1 LLIFL
6 FQRCYNESRRKI
18 MKEVIKVSN
27 ITCANCAQTIT
38 QYFNDLDSIQADVHV
53 TSKRVTFTYN
63 EANYQTAD
71 LVHHLSIIGYHA
83 VMTSEDAKRQRRKD
97 RLDLI
102 LGTILT
108 LPLLYTM
115 VHHLGIPLG
124 VPEWLMNGY
133 VQWAISTP
141 ILFFIGRRFFYQ
153 AYHQIKSK
161 NLGMDTL
168 VVIGTT
174 SAYVL
179 SIIETLTA
187 HHMMMAN
194 LYFETTAVIIWM
206 VLIGHTFE
214 NRVKEKTS
222 DELFT
227 LMSLGSKEARVK
239 TKDGLVMIPMN
250 QVKLHDIVVV
260 LANEKIPVDG
270 KIISGQTYIDEQMLT
285 GESMP
290 VVKTIGQDVFGA
302 TLNMMETIE
311 VEVLKEGHETM
322 LQSIIN
328 TVMETALIKPKI
340 QRVADQIARYFVP
353 VVVIIALLT
362 MMSWTLIDPNNFN
375 NGIKATIAVLVIS
388 CPCALGLATPT
399 SISVASGIAFK
410 RGILYKGGAFFEQA
424 QQLNA
429 IAFDKTGTLTK
440 GEPQVVHV
448 EGDVL
453 AIAASLEYHANH
465 PLAKAVIDAYKE
477 DILEAKNMEI
487 IIGKG
492 LIGTIENKVYRIGSR
507 SFISSYDIEINY
519 ENDHFH
525 NEGKTVVYIS
535 DENKCLGYLVIEDT
549 IKVDAKKIIDELH
562 KRNITPIMITG
573 DHHKTAQSIAN
584 QLGIETFYAEVL
596 PQDKAVIIKKLQDD
610 GYHVAFVGDG
620 MNDAPA
626 LMMAHVGFAVH
637 SGHDVALDASDVTL
651 MTAELKLVVDAL
663 DLSKS
668 TLKNIKLNFLWAFSY
683 NIVLIPVAA
692 FGFLDPTLAGLGMA
706 FSSIM
711 VVLNALSLKR
721 FKFIKL

>member
-1 LLIFL
+1 
-6 FQRCYNESRRKI
+6 
-18 MKEVIKVSN
+18 MKTSIKVSN
-27 ITCANCAQTIT
+27 ITCANCAQAIT
-38 QYFNDLDSIQADVHV
+38 QYFKKIDHIQADVHV
-53 TSKRVTFTYN
+53 TSKRVTF
-63 EANYQTAD
+63 NYDETLYQPED
-71 LVHHLSIIGYHA
+71 LIHHLSIIGYHA
-83 VMTSEDAKRQRRKD
+83 VMTSEDAKKQRKKD
-97 RLDLI
+97 RIDLI
-102 LGTILT
+102 LGTVLT

-115 VHHLGIPLG
+115 VHHLGLPLG
-124 VPEWLMNGY
+124 VPNWLMNGY
-133 VQWAISTP
+133 IQWLISTP
-141 ILFFIGRRFFYQ
+141 ILFFVGRRFFFQ
-153 AYHQIKSK
+153 TYHQIKSN

-174 SAYVL
+174 AAYVL
-179 SIIETLTA
+179 SIVETLTNSN
-187 HHMMMAN
+187 MMMAN

-227 LMSLGSKEARVK
+227 LMSLGAKEARVK
-239 TKDGLVMIPMN
+239 TKDGFNMIPIN

-270 KIISGQTYIDEQMLT
+270 KIILGQTFVDEQMLT

-290 VVKTIGQDVFGA
+290 VVKTVGQDVYGA

-340 QRVADQIARYFVP
+340 QRIADQIAKVFVP
-353 VVVIIALLT
+353 IVVLIALLT
-362 MMSWTLIDPNNFN
+362 MMIWTLLDINQFN
-375 NGIKATIAVLVIS
+375 DGIKAMIAVLVIS

-410 RGILYKGGAFFEQA
+410 RGILYKSGVFFEQA

-453 AIAASLEYHANH
+453 RIAASLEYHANH
-465 PLAKAVIDAYKE
+465 PLAKAVIQAYQRDIDDAYNI
-477 DILEAKNMEI
+477 DI

-492 LIGTIENKVYRIGSR
+492 ITGTISNSDYKIGSK
-507 SFISSYDIEINY
+507 SFIESLGLKINY
-519 ENDHFH
+519 NTNRFH
-525 NEGKTVVYIS
+525 YEGKTVIYVS
-535 DENKCLGYLVIEDT
+535 NDTHVLGYLVIEDT
-549 IKVDAKKIIDELH
+549 IKPDAKSLIQELI
-562 KRNITPIMITG
+562 KRHIKPIMITG
-573 DHHKTAQSIAN
+573 DHKKTAETIAN

-596 PQDKAVIIKKLQDD
+596 PHEKANIIQKLQED
-610 GYHVAFVGDG
+610 GYRVAFVGDG

-626 LMMAHVGFAVH
+626 LTMAHVGFAVH

-651 MTAELKLVVDAL
+651 MSSELKLVVDAL
-663 DLSKS
+663 DLSKA
-668 TLKNIKLNFLWAFSY
+668 TLNNIKLNFIWAFSY
-683 NIVLIPVAA
+683 NIILIPVAA
-692 FGFLDPTLAGLGMA
+692 FGLLDPTLAGIGMA

-711 VVLNALSLKR
+711 VVFNALRLKR
-721 FKFIKL
+721 FTFITL

>member
-1 LLIFL
+1 
-6 FQRCYNESRRKI
+6 
-18 MKEVIKVSN
+18 MKEAIKVSN

-38 QYFNDLDSIQADVHV
+38 QYFDDLDDIKADVHV
-53 TSKRVTFTYN
+53 TSKRVTFTFDDQK
-63 EANYQTAD
+63 YQLED

-83 VMTSEDAKRQRRKD
+83 IMTSDDAKKQRKKD
-97 RLDLI
+97 AFDLI

-115 VHHLGIPLG
+115 VHHLGLPLG
-124 VPEWLMNGY
+124 VPDFLMNGY
-133 VQWAISTP
+133 VQWAIATP
-141 ILFFIGRRFFYQ
+141 ILFYVGRRFFYQ
-153 AYHQIKSK
+153 TYHQIKSK
-161 NLGMDTL
+161 NLGMDAL

-174 SAYVL
+174 SAYIL
-179 SIIETLTA
+179 SIIETLSNPN
-187 HHMMMAN
+187 MMMAN

-227 LMSLGSKEARVK
+227 LMSLGAKEARVK
-239 TKDGLVMIPMN
+239 TKDGLVMIPIS

-290 VVKTIGQDVFGA
+290 VVKTIGQDVYGA

-340 QRVADQIARYFVP
+340 QRIADQIAKLFVP
-353 VVVIIALLT
+353 IVVMIALMT
-362 MMSWTLIDPNNFN
+362 MIVWTLIDPNNFN
-375 NGIKATIAVLVIS
+375 EGIKATIAVLVIS

-440 GEPQVVHV
+440 GEPQVVHI

-453 AIAASLEYHANH
+453 SIAASLEYHANH
-465 PLAKAVIDAYKE
+465 PLAKAVMSAYNDTIKE
-477 DILEAKNMEI
+477 ATELDIV
-487 IIGKG
+487 IGKG
-492 LIGTIENKVYRIGSR
+492 LTGNIDDKTYVIGSK
-507 SFISSYDIEINY
+507 SFLQSKNIDIQFDTETY
-519 ENDHFH
+519 HD
-525 NEGKTVVYIS
+525 EGKTVIYVA
-535 DENKCLGYLVIEDT
+535 NANACLGYLVIEDT
-549 IKVDAKKIIDELH
+549 LKDDAIKLIEELK

-573 DHHKTAQSIAN
+573 DHQKTAASIAAR
-584 QLGIETFYAEVL
+584 LGIDTFYSEVL
-596 PQDKAVIIKKLQDD
+596 PQDKANIIQKLQEE

-626 LMMAHVGFAVH
+626 LTMAHVGFAVH

-651 MTAELKLVVDAL
+651 MSAELKLVLDAL
-663 DLSKS
+663 DLSKA
-668 TLKNIKLNFLWAFSY
+668 TLNNIKLNFLWAFSY
-683 NIVLIPVAA
+683 NMILIPVAA
-692 FGFLDPTLAGLGMA
+692 LGLLDPTLAGIGMA
-706 FSSIM
+706 FSSLM

>member
-1 LLIFL
+1 
-6 FQRCYNESRRKI
+6 
-18 MKEVIKVSN
+18 MKEAIKVSN

-38 QYFNDLDSIQADVHV
+38 HYFKDLDDIQADVHV

-63 EANYQTAD
+63 DAKYQTED

-83 VMTSEDAKRQRRKD
+83 VMTSEDAKKQRRKD
-97 RLDLI
+97 RIDLM

-124 VPEWLMNGY
+124 VPSWLMNGY
-133 VQWAISTP
+133 VQWALSTP
-141 ILFFIGRRFFYQ
+141 ILFYVGRRFFFQ
-153 AYHQIKSK
+153 TYHQIKSK

-174 SAYVL
+174 AAYFL
-179 SIIETLTA
+179 SIYETITISN
-187 HHMMMAN
+187 MMMAN

-227 LMSLGSKEARVK
+227 LMSMGAKEARIK
-239 TKDGLVMIPMN
+239 TKDGLVMMPMS

-270 KIISGQTYIDEQMLT
+270 KIVSGQTYIDEQMLT

-290 VVKTIGQDVFGA
+290 VVKTIGQDVYGA

-340 QRVADQIARYFVP
+340 QRVADQIARLFVP
-353 VVVIIALLT
+353 IVVVIALIT
-362 MMSWTLIDPNNFN
+362 MMAWTLISPNHFN
-375 NGIKATIAVLVIS
+375 DGIKATIAVLVIS

-448 EGDVL
+448 KGDVL
-453 AIAASLEYHANH
+453 GIAASLEYHANH
-465 PLAKAVIDAYKE
+465 PLAKAVIKAHQGE
-477 DILEAKNMEI
+477 ILEAKDMEI

-492 LIGTIENKVYRIGSR
+492 LVGTINHTTYKIGSK
-507 SFISSYDIEINY
+507 SFIASFNIEL
-519 ENDHFH
+519 NDDTEHFH
-525 NEGKTVVYIS
+525 SEGKTVIYVS
-535 DENKCLGYLVIEDT
+535 NETTCLGYLVIEDT
-549 IKVDAKKIIDELH
+549 IKEDAKKLIDELLR
-562 KRNITPIMITG
+562 RNITPIMITG
-573 DHHKTAQSIAN
+573 DHQKTAQTIAK

-596 PQDKAVIIKKLQDD
+596 PQDKANIIQNLQNE

-626 LMMAHVGFAVH
+626 LTMAHVGFAVH

-651 MTAELKLVVDAL
+651 MSAELKLVVDAL

-668 TLKNIKLNFLWAFSY
+668 TLNNIKLNFLWAFSY
-683 NIVLIPVAA
+683 NIILIPVAA
-692 FGFLDPTLAGLGMA
+692 FGFLDPTLAGIGMA

-721 FKFIKL
+721 FKFIKLS

>member
-1 LLIFL
+1 
-6 FQRCYNESRRKI
+6 
-18 MKEVIKVSN
+18 MKEAIKVSN

-38 QYFNDLDSIQADVHV
+38 QYFKDLDEIQADVHV

-63 EANYQTAD
+63 EDKYQTED

-97 RLDLI
+97 RIDLI

-124 VPEWLMNGY
+124 VPSWLMNGY

-141 ILFFIGRRFFYQ
+141 ILFFVGRRFFFQ
-153 AYHQIKSK
+153 TYHQIKSK

-174 SAYVL
+174 AAYFL
-179 SIIETLTA
+179 SIYETITVSN
-187 HHMMMAN
+187 MMMAN

-227 LMSLGSKEARVK
+227 LMSMGAKEARIK
-239 TKDGLVMIPMN
+239 TKDGLVMIPMS
-250 QVKLHDIVVV
+250 QVKLHDVVVV

-290 VVKTIGQDVFGA
+290 VVKTIGQDVYGA

-353 VVVIIALLT
+353 IVVIIALFT
-362 MMSWTLIDPNNFN
+362 MMTWTLLSPNNFN
-375 NGIKATIAVLVIS
+375 DGIKATIAVLVIS

-453 AIAASLEYHANH
+453 SIAASLEYHANH
-465 PLAKAVIDAYKE
+465 PLAKAVIKAYQG
-477 DILEAKNMEI
+477 DILEAKDMDI
-487 IIGKG
+487 VIGKG
-492 LIGTIENKVYRIGSR
+492 LIGTIENNVYRIGSK
-507 SFISSYDIEINY
+507 SFVSSFGIDISYDTER
-519 ENDHFH
+519 FH
-525 NEGKTVVYIS
+525 NEGKTVIYVS
-535 DENKCLGYLVIEDT
+535 NETSSLGFLVIEDT
-549 IKVDAKKIIDELH
+549 IKEDAKKLIDELV

-573 DHHKTAQSIAN
+573 DHQKTAQTIAN
-584 QLGIETFYAEVL
+584 QLGIKTFYAEVL
-596 PQDKAVIIKKLQDD
+596 PQDKANIIKKLQDE

-626 LMMAHVGFAVH
+626 LTMAYVGFAVN

-651 MTAELKLVVDAL
+651 MSAELKLVVDAL
-663 DLSKS
+663 DLSKA
-668 TLKNIKLNFLWAFSY
+668 TLTNIKLNFLWAFSY
-683 NIVLIPVAA
+683 NIILIPVAS
-692 FGFLDPTLAGLGMA
+692 FGFLDPTLAGIGMA

>member
-1 LLIFL
+1 MGVIMNLWRH
-6 FQRCYNESRRKI
+6 Q

-38 QYFNDLDSIQADVHV
+38 QYFKDLDEIQADVHV
-53 TSKRVTFTYN
+53 TSKRVTFTYK
-63 EANYQTAD
+63 EDKYQTED

-83 VMTSEDAKRQRRKD
+83 VMTSEDAKKQRRKD
-97 RLDLI
+97 RIDLI

-124 VPEWLMNGY
+124 VPHWLMNGY

-141 ILFFIGRRFFYQ
+141 ILFFVGRRFFFQ
-153 AYHQIKSK
+153 TYHQIKSK

-174 SAYVL
+174 AAYFL
-179 SIIETLTA
+179 SIYETITTSN
-187 HHMMMAN
+187 MMMAN

-227 LMSLGSKEARVK
+227 LMSMGAKEARIK
-239 TKDGLVMIPMN
+239 TKDGLVMMPMS

-260 LANEKIPVDG
+260 LSNEKIPVDG

-290 VVKTIGQDVFGA
+290 VVKTIGQDVYGA

-340 QRVADQIARYFVP
+340 QRVADQIARLFVP
-353 VVVIIALLT
+353 IVVVIALIT
-362 MMSWTLIDPNNFN
+362 MMTWTLLSPNNFN
-375 NGIKATIAVLVIS
+375 EGIKATIAVLVIS

-453 AIAASLEYHANH
+453 SIAASLEYHANH
-465 PLAKAVIDAYKE
+465 PLAKAVIKAYQG
-477 DILEAKNMEI
+477 DILEAKNMDI
-487 IIGKG
+487 VIGKG
-492 LIGTIENKVYRIGSR
+492 LIGTIENNIYRIGSK
-507 SFISSYDIEINY
+507 SFISSFGIDIKYNTEQ
-519 ENDHFH
+519 FH
-525 NEGKTVVYIS
+525 NEGKTVIYVSNETIS
-535 DENKCLGYLVIEDT
+535 LGFLVIEDT
-549 IKVDAKKIIDELH
+549 IKEDAKKLIDELI
-562 KRNITPIMITG
+562 RRDITPIMITG
-573 DHHKTAQSIAN
+573 DHQKTAQTIAQ
-584 QLGIETFYAEVL
+584 QLGIKTFYAEVL
-596 PQDKAVIIKKLQDD
+596 PQDKANIIKNLQDE
-610 GYHVAFVGDG
+610 GYRVAFVGDG

-626 LMMAHVGFAVH
+626 LTMAHVGFAVH

-651 MTAELKLVVDAL
+651 MSAELKLVVDAL
-663 DLSKS
+663 DLSKA

-683 NIVLIPVAA
+683 NIILIPVAA
-692 FGFLDPTLAGLGMA
+692 FGFLDPTLAGIGMA

>member
-1 LLIFL
+1 MTLKGI
-6 FQRCYNESRRKI
+6 I
-18 MKEVIKVSN
+18 AMKEAIKVSN

-38 QYFNDLDSIQADVHV
+38 QYFDDLDDIQANVHV
-53 TSKRVTFTYN
+53 TSKRVTFTYD
-63 EANYQTAD
+63 EQKYQTDD
-71 LVHHLSIIGYHA
+71 LIHHLSIIGYHA
-83 VMTSEDAKRQRRKD
+83 IMTSDDAKKQRKKD
-97 RLDLI
+97 AFDLI

-115 VHHLGIPLG
+115 VHHLGLPLG
-124 VPEWLMNGY
+124 VPNFLMNGY
-133 VQWAISTP
+133 IQWAISTP
-141 ILFFIGRRFFYQ
+141 ILFYVGRRFFYQ
-153 AYHQIKSK
+153 TYHQIKSK

-174 SAYVL
+174 SAYIL
-179 SIIETLTA
+179 SIIETISNPN
-187 HHMMMAN
+187 MMMAN

-227 LMSLGSKEARVK
+227 LMSLGAKEARVK
-239 TKDGLVMIPMN
+239 TKDGLVMIPIS

-270 KIISGQTYIDEQMLT
+270 KIVSGQTYIDEQMLT

-290 VVKTIGQDVFGA
+290 VVKSIGQDVYGA

-340 QRVADQIARYFVP
+340 QRVADQIAKLFVP
-353 VVVIIALLT
+353 VVVMIALMT
-362 MMSWTLIDPNNFN
+362 MIVWTIIDPNNFN
-375 NGIKATIAVLVIS
+375 EGIKATIAVLVIS

-440 GEPQVVHV
+440 GEPQVVHI

-453 AIAASLEYHANH
+453 SIAASLEYHANH
-465 PLAKAVIDAYKE
+465 PLAKAVMEAYNDTIIDAKE
-477 DILEAKNMEI
+477 LDIV
-487 IIGKG
+487 IGKG
-492 LIGTIENKVYRIGSR
+492 LTGKIHDETYIIGSK
-507 SFISSYDIEINY
+507 SFLQSKNIDIQFDTDAY
-519 ENDHFH
+519 HH
-525 NEGKTVVYIS
+525 EGKTVIYVANVS
-535 DENKCLGYLVIEDT
+535 ACLGYLVIEDT
-549 IKVDAKKIIDELH
+549 LKDDAIKLIEELK

-573 DHHKTAQSIAN
+573 DHQKTAASIAKR
-584 QLGIETFYAEVL
+584 LGIDTFYSEVL
-596 PQDKAVIIKKLQDD
+596 PQDKANIIKNLQEK
-610 GYHVAFVGDG
+610 GYRVAFVGDG

-626 LMMAHVGFAVH
+626 LTMAHVGFAVH

-651 MTAELKLVVDAL
+651 MSAELKLVVDAL
-663 DLSKS
+663 DLSKA

-683 NIVLIPVAA
+683 NMILIPVAA
-692 FGFLDPTLAGLGMA
+692 LGLLDPTLAGIGMA
-706 FSSIM
+706 FSSLM

>member
-1 LLIFL
+1 
-6 FQRCYNESRRKI
+6 
-18 MKEVIKVSN
+18 MKEAIKVSN

-38 QYFNDLDSIQADVHV
+38 HYFKDLDDIQADVHV

-63 EANYQTAD
+63 DAKYQTED

-83 VMTSEDAKRQRRKD
+83 VMTSEDAKKQRRKD
-97 RLDLI
+97 RIDLM

-124 VPEWLMNGY
+124 VPSWLMNGY
-133 VQWAISTP
+133 VQWALSTP
-141 ILFFIGRRFFYQ
+141 ILFYVGRRFFFQ
-153 AYHQIKSK
+153 TYHQIKSK

-174 SAYVL
+174 AAYFL
-179 SIIETLTA
+179 SIYETITISN
-187 HHMMMAN
+187 MMMAN

-227 LMSLGSKEARVK
+227 LMSMGAKEARIK
-239 TKDGLVMIPMN
+239 TKDGLVMMPMS

-270 KIISGQTYIDEQMLT
+270 KIVSGQTYIDEQMLT

-290 VVKTIGQDVFGA
+290 VVKTIGQDVYGA

-340 QRVADQIARYFVP
+340 QRVADQIARLFVP
-353 VVVIIALLT
+353 IVVVIALIT
-362 MMSWTLIDPNNFN
+362 MMAWTLISPNHFN
-375 NGIKATIAVLVIS
+375 DGIKATIAVLVIS

-448 EGDVL
+448 KGDVL
-453 AIAASLEYHANH
+453 GIAASLEYHANH
-465 PLAKAVIDAYKE
+465 PLAKAVIKAHQGE
-477 DILEAKNMEI
+477 ILEAKDMEI

-492 LIGTIENKVYRIGSR
+492 LVGTINHTTYKIGSK
-507 SFISSYDIEINY
+507 SFIASFNIEL
-519 ENDHFH
+519 NDDTEHFH
-525 NEGKTVVYIS
+525 NEGKTVIYVS
-535 DENKCLGYLVIEDT
+535 NETTCLGYLVIEDT
-549 IKVDAKKIIDELH
+549 IKEDAKKLIDELLR
-562 KRNITPIMITG
+562 RNITPIMITG
-573 DHHKTAQSIAN
+573 DHQKTAQTIAK

-596 PQDKAVIIKKLQDD
+596 PQDKANIIQNLQNE

-626 LMMAHVGFAVH
+626 LTMAHVGFAVH

-651 MTAELKLVVDAL
+651 MSAELKLVVDAL

-668 TLKNIKLNFLWAFSY
+668 TLNNIKLNFLWAFSY
-683 NIVLIPVAA
+683 NIILIPVAA
-692 FGFLDPTLAGLGMA
+692 FGFLDPTLAGIGMA

-721 FKFIKL
+721 FKFIKLS

>member
-1 LLIFL
+1 
-6 FQRCYNESRRKI
+6 
-18 MKEVIKVSN
+18 MKEAIKVSN

-38 QYFNDLDSIQADVHV
+38 QYFDDLDDIQANVHV
-53 TSKRVTFTYN
+53 TSKRVTFTYD
-63 EANYQTAD
+63 EQKYQTDD
-71 LVHHLSIIGYHA
+71 LIHHLSIIGYHA
-83 VMTSEDAKRQRRKD
+83 IMTSDDAKKQRKKD
-97 RLDLI
+97 AFDLI

-115 VHHLGIPLG
+115 VHHLGLPLG
-124 VPEWLMNGY
+124 VPNFLMNGY
-133 VQWAISTP
+133 IQWAISTP
-141 ILFFIGRRFFYQ
+141 ILFYVGRRFFYQ
-153 AYHQIKSK
+153 TYHQIKSK

-174 SAYVL
+174 SAYIL
-179 SIIETLTA
+179 SIIETISNPN
-187 HHMMMAN
+187 MMMAN

-227 LMSLGSKEARVK
+227 LMSLGAKEARVK
-239 TKDGLVMIPMN
+239 TKDGLVMIPIS
-250 QVKLHDIVVV
+250 QVKLHDIVVI

-270 KIISGQTYIDEQMLT
+270 KIVSGQTYIDEQMLT

-290 VVKTIGQDVFGA
+290 VVKSIGQDVYGA

-340 QRVADQIARYFVP
+340 QRVADQIAKLFVP
-353 VVVIIALLT
+353 VVVMIALMT
-362 MMSWTLIDPNNFN
+362 MIVWTIIDPNNFN
-375 NGIKATIAVLVIS
+375 EGIKATIAVLVIS

-440 GEPQVVHV
+440 GEPQVVHI

-453 AIAASLEYHANH
+453 SIAASLEYHANH
-465 PLAKAVIDAYKE
+465 PLAKAVMEAYNDTIIDAE
-477 DILEAKNMEI
+477 ELDIV
-487 IIGKG
+487 IGKG
-492 LIGTIENKVYRIGSR
+492 LTGKIHDDTYIIGSK
-507 SFISSYDIEINY
+507 SFLQSKNIDIQFDTDAY
-519 ENDHFH
+519 HH
-525 NEGKTVVYIS
+525 EGKTVIYVANVS
-535 DENKCLGYLVIEDT
+535 ACLGYLVIEDT
-549 IKVDAKKIIDELH
+549 LKDDAIKLIEELK

-573 DHHKTAQSIAN
+573 DHQKTAASIALR
-584 QLGIETFYAEVL
+584 LGIDTFYSEVL
-596 PQDKAVIIKKLQDD
+596 PQDKANIIKNLQEK
-610 GYHVAFVGDG
+610 GYRVAFVGDG

-626 LMMAHVGFAVH
+626 LTMAHVGFAVH

-651 MTAELKLVVDAL
+651 MSAELKLVVDAL
-663 DLSKS
+663 DLSKA

-683 NIVLIPVAA
+683 NMILIPVAA
-692 FGFLDPTLAGLGMA
+692 LGLLDPTLAGIGMA
-706 FSSIM
+706 FSSLM
-711 VVLNALSLKR
+711 VVLNALRLKR

>member
-1 LLIFL
+1 
-6 FQRCYNESRRKI
+6 
-18 MKEVIKVSN
+18 MKESIKVSN
-27 ITCANCAQTIT
+27 ITCVNCAQTIT
-38 QYFNDLDSIQADVHV
+38 QYFDDLDDIKADVHV
-53 TSKRVTFTYN
+53 TSKRVTFTYD
-63 EANYQTAD
+63 EEKYQTD
-71 LVHHLSIIGYHA
+71 DIIHHLSIIGYHA
-83 VMTSEDAKRQRRKD
+83 IMTSDDAKKQRKKD
-97 RLDLI
+97 TFDLI

-115 VHHLGIPLG
+115 VHHLGLPLD
-124 VPEWLMNGY
+124 VPDFLMNGY

-141 ILFFIGRRFFYQ
+141 ILFYVGRRFFYQ
-153 AYHQIKSK
+153 TYHQIKSK

-174 SAYVL
+174 SAYIL
-179 SIIETLTA
+179 SIIETISNSN
-187 HHMMMAN
+187 MMMAN

-227 LMSLGSKEARVK
+227 LMSLGAKEARVK
-239 TKDGLVMIPMN
+239 TKDGLVMMPIS
-250 QVKLHDIVVV
+250 QIKLHDIVVV

-270 KIISGQTYIDEQMLT
+270 KIILGQTYIDEQMLT

-290 VVKTIGQDVFGA
+290 VVKSIGQDVYGA

-340 QRVADQIARYFVP
+340 QRIADQIAKLFVP
-353 VVVIIALLT
+353 IVVLIALMT
-362 MMSWTLIDPNNFN
+362 MMVWTIIDPNNVN
-375 NGIKATIAVLVIS
+375 EGIKATIAVLVIS

-429 IAFDKTGTLTK
+429 IAFDKTGTLTQGK
-440 GEPQVVHV
+440 PQVVHI

-453 AIAASLEYHANH
+453 SIAASLEYHANH
-465 PLAKAVIDAYKE
+465 PLAKAVMEAYNDTIIDATE
-477 DILEAKNMEI
+477 LDIV
-487 IIGKG
+487 IGKG
-492 LIGTIENKVYRIGSR
+492 LTGKIDDKTYIIGSK
-507 SFISSYDIEINY
+507 SFLQSKNIDIQFDTEVY
-519 ENDHFH
+519 HE
-525 NEGKTVVYIS
+525 EGKTVIYVANIAT
-535 DENKCLGYLVIEDT
+535 CLGYLVIEDT
-549 IKVDAKKIIDELH
+549 LKDDAIKLIEELK
-562 KRNITPIMITG
+562 KRNITPVMITG
-573 DHHKTAQSIAN
+573 DHQKTAASIAAR
-584 QLGIETFYAEVL
+584 LGIDTFYSEVL
-596 PQDKAVIIKKLQDD
+596 PQDKANIIQKLQEE
-610 GYHVAFVGDG
+610 GYRVAFVGDG

-626 LMMAHVGFAVH
+626 LTMAHVGFAVH

-651 MTAELKLVVDAL
+651 MSAELKLVVDAL
-663 DLSKS
+663 DLSKA
-668 TLKNIKLNFLWAFSY
+668 TLNNIKLNFLWAFSY
-683 NIVLIPVAA
+683 NMILIPVAA
-692 FGFLDPTLAGLGMA
+692 LGLLDPTLAGIGMA
-706 FSSIM
+706 FSSLM
-711 VVLNALSLKR
+711 VVLNALGLKR

>member
-1 LLIFL
+1 
-6 FQRCYNESRRKI
+6 
-18 MKEVIKVSN
+18 MKEAIKVSN

-38 QYFNDLDSIQADVHV
+38 QYFNDLDEIQADVHV

-63 EANYQTAD
+63 EDTYQTED
-71 LVHHLSIIGYHA
+71 LVHHLNIIGYHA

-97 RLDLI
+97 RIDLI

-124 VPEWLMNGY
+124 VPSWLMNGY

-141 ILFFIGRRFFYQ
+141 ILFFIGRRFFFQ
-153 AYHQIKSK
+153 TYHQIKSK

-174 SAYVL
+174 AAYFL
-179 SIIETLTA
+179 SIYETITVSN
-187 HHMMMAN
+187 MMMAN

-227 LMSLGSKEARVK
+227 LMSMGAKEARIK
-239 TKDGLVMIPMN
+239 TKDGLVMIPMS
-250 QVKLHDIVVV
+250 QVKLHDVVVV

-290 VVKTIGQDVFGA
+290 VVKTIGQDVYGA

-353 VVVIIALLT
+353 IVVIIALLT
-362 MMSWTLIDPNNFN
+362 MIIWTLLSPNNFN
-375 NGIKATIAVLVIS
+375 DGIKATIAVLVIS

-453 AIAASLEYHANH
+453 SIAASLEYHANH
-465 PLAKAVIDAYKE
+465 PLAKAVIKAYQG
-477 DILEAKNMEI
+477 DILEAKDMDI
-487 IIGKG
+487 VIGKG
-492 LIGTIENKVYRIGSR
+492 LIGTIENNIYRIGSK
-507 SFISSYDIEINY
+507 SFVSSFGIDISYDTER
-519 ENDHFH
+519 FH
-525 NEGKTVVYIS
+525 NEGKTVIYVS
-535 DENKCLGYLVIEDT
+535 DETASLGFLVIEDT
-549 IKVDAKKIIDELH
+549 IKEDAKKLIDELV

-573 DHHKTAQSIAN
+573 DHQKTAQTIAN
-584 QLGIETFYAEVL
+584 QLGIKTFYAEVL
-596 PQDKAVIIKKLQDD
+596 PQDKANIIKKLQDE

-626 LMMAHVGFAVH
+626 LTMAHVGFAVH

-651 MTAELKLVVDAL
+651 MSAELKLVVDAL
-663 DLSKS
+663 DLSKA

-683 NIVLIPVAA
+683 NIILIPVAA
-692 FGFLDPTLAGLGMA
+692 FGFLDPTLAGIGMA

>member
-1 LLIFL
+1 
-6 FQRCYNESRRKI
+6 
-18 MKEVIKVSN
+18 MKEAIKVSN

-38 QYFNDLDSIQADVHV
+38 QYFKDLDEIQADVHV

-63 EANYQTAD
+63 EDKYQTED

-97 RLDLI
+97 RIDLI

-124 VPEWLMNGY
+124 VPSWLMNGY

-141 ILFFIGRRFFYQ
+141 ILFFVGRRFFFQ
-153 AYHQIKSK
+153 TYHQIKSK

-174 SAYVL
+174 AAYFL
-179 SIIETLTA
+179 SIYETITVSN
-187 HHMMMAN
+187 MMMAN

-227 LMSLGSKEARVK
+227 LMSMGAKEARIK
-239 TKDGLVMIPMN
+239 TKDGLIMIPMS
-250 QVKLHDIVVV
+250 QVILHDVVVV

-290 VVKTIGQDVFGA
+290 VVKTIGQDVYGA

-353 VVVIIALLT
+353 IVVIIALFT
-362 MMSWTLIDPNNFN
+362 MMTWTLLSPNNFN
-375 NGIKATIAVLVIS
+375 DGIKATIAVLVIS

-453 AIAASLEYHANH
+453 SIAASLEYHANH
-465 PLAKAVIDAYKE
+465 PLAKAVIKAYQG
-477 DILEAKNMEI
+477 DILEAKDMDI
-487 IIGKG
+487 VIGKG
-492 LIGTIENKVYRIGSR
+492 LIGTIENNVYRIGSK
-507 SFISSYDIEINY
+507 SFVSSFGIDISYDTER
-519 ENDHFH
+519 FH
-525 NEGKTVVYIS
+525 NEGKTVIYVS
-535 DENKCLGYLVIEDT
+535 NETASLGFLVIEDT
-549 IKVDAKKIIDELH
+549 IKEDAKKLIDELV

-573 DHHKTAQSIAN
+573 DHQKTAQTIAN
-584 QLGIETFYAEVL
+584 QLGIKTFYAEVL
-596 PQDKAVIIKKLQDD
+596 PQDKANIIKKLQDE

-626 LMMAHVGFAVH
+626 LTMAHVGFAVH

-651 MTAELKLVVDAL
+651 MSAELKLVVDAL
-663 DLSKS
+663 DLSKA
-668 TLKNIKLNFLWAFSY
+668 TLTNIKLNFLWAFSY
-683 NIVLIPVAA
+683 NIILIPVAA
-692 FGFLDPTLAGLGMA
+692 FGFLDPTLAGIGMA

>member
-1 LLIFL
+1 MGVIMNLWRH
-6 FQRCYNESRRKI
+6 Q

-38 QYFNDLDSIQADVHV
+38 QYFKDLDEIQADVHV
-53 TSKRVTFTYN
+53 TSKRVTFTYK
-63 EANYQTAD
+63 EDKYQTED

-83 VMTSEDAKRQRRKD
+83 VMTSEDAKKQRRKD
-97 RLDLI
+97 RIDLI

-124 VPEWLMNGY
+124 VPHWLMNGY

-141 ILFFIGRRFFYQ
+141 ILFFVGRRFFFQ
-153 AYHQIKSK
+153 TYHQIKSK

-174 SAYVL
+174 AAYFL
-179 SIIETLTA
+179 SIYETITTSN
-187 HHMMMAN
+187 MMMAN

-227 LMSLGSKEARVK
+227 LMSMGAKEARIK
-239 TKDGLVMIPMN
+239 TKDGLVMMPMS

-290 VVKTIGQDVFGA
+290 VVKTIGQDVYGA

-340 QRVADQIARYFVP
+340 QRVADQIARLFVP
-353 VVVIIALLT
+353 IVVVIALIT
-362 MMSWTLIDPNNFN
+362 MMTWTLLSPNNFN
-375 NGIKATIAVLVIS
+375 EGIKATIAVLVIS

-453 AIAASLEYHANH
+453 SIAASLEYHANH
-465 PLAKAVIDAYKE
+465 PLAKAVIKAYQG
-477 DILEAKNMEI
+477 DILEAKNMDI
-487 IIGKG
+487 VIGKG
-492 LIGTIENKVYRIGSR
+492 LIGTIENNIYRIGSK
-507 SFISSYDIEINY
+507 SFISSFGIDIKYNTEQ
-519 ENDHFH
+519 FH
-525 NEGKTVVYIS
+525 NEGKTVIYVSNETIS
-535 DENKCLGYLVIEDT
+535 LGFLVIEDT
-549 IKVDAKKIIDELH
+549 IKEDAKKLIDELI
-562 KRNITPIMITG
+562 RRDITPIMITG
-573 DHHKTAQSIAN
+573 DHQKTAQTIAQ
-584 QLGIETFYAEVL
+584 QLGIKTFYAEVL
-596 PQDKAVIIKKLQDD
+596 PQDKANIIKNLQDE
-610 GYHVAFVGDG
+610 GYRVAFVGDG

-626 LMMAHVGFAVH
+626 LTMAHVGFAVH

-651 MTAELKLVVDAL
+651 MSAELKLVVDAL
-663 DLSKS
+663 DLSKA

-683 NIVLIPVAA
+683 NIILIPVAA
-692 FGFLDPTLAGLGMA
+692 FGFLDPTLAGIGMA

>member
-1 LLIFL
+1 
-6 FQRCYNESRRKI
+6 
-18 MKEVIKVSN
+18 MKEAIKVSN

-38 QYFNDLDSIQADVHV
+38 QYFDDLDDIKADVHV
-53 TSKRVTFTYN
+53 TSKRVTFTFDDQK
-63 EANYQTAD
+63 YQLED

-83 VMTSEDAKRQRRKD
+83 IMTSDDAKKQRKKD
-97 RLDLI
+97 AFDLI

-115 VHHLGIPLG
+115 VHHLGLPLG
-124 VPEWLMNGY
+124 VPDFLMNGY
-133 VQWAISTP
+133 VQWAIATP
-141 ILFFIGRRFFYQ
+141 ILFYVGRRFFYQ
-153 AYHQIKSK
+153 TYHQIKSK
-161 NLGMDTL
+161 NLGMDAL

-174 SAYVL
+174 SAYIL
-179 SIIETLTA
+179 SIIETLSNPN
-187 HHMMMAN
+187 MMMAN

-227 LMSLGSKEARVK
+227 LMSLGAKEARVK
-239 TKDGLVMIPMN
+239 TKDGLVMIPIS

-290 VVKTIGQDVFGA
+290 VVKTIGQDVYGA

-340 QRVADQIARYFVP
+340 QRIADQIAKLFVP
-353 VVVIIALLT
+353 IVVMIALMT
-362 MMSWTLIDPNNFN
+362 MIVWTLIDPNNFN
-375 NGIKATIAVLVIS
+375 EGIKATIAVLVIS

-440 GEPQVVHV
+440 GEPQVVHI

-453 AIAASLEYHANH
+453 SIAASLEYHANH
-465 PLAKAVIDAYKE
+465 PLAKAVMSAYNDTIKE
-477 DILEAKNMEI
+477 ATELDIV
-487 IIGKG
+487 IGKG
-492 LIGTIENKVYRIGSR
+492 LTGNIDDKTYVIGSK
-507 SFISSYDIEINY
+507 SFLQSKNIDIQFDTETY
-519 ENDHFH
+519 HD
-525 NEGKTVVYIS
+525 EGKTVIYVA
-535 DENKCLGYLVIEDT
+535 NVNACLGYLVIEDT
-549 IKVDAKKIIDELH
+549 LKDDAIKLIEELK

-573 DHHKTAQSIAN
+573 DHQKTAASIAAR
-584 QLGIETFYAEVL
+584 LGIDTFYSEVL
-596 PQDKAVIIKKLQDD
+596 PQDKANIIKKLQEE

-626 LMMAHVGFAVH
+626 LTMAHVGFAVH

-651 MTAELKLVVDAL
+651 MSAELKLVLDAL
-663 DLSKS
+663 DLSKA
-668 TLKNIKLNFLWAFSY
+668 TLNNIKLNFLWAFSY
-683 NIVLIPVAA
+683 NMILIPVAA
-692 FGFLDPTLAGLGMA
+692 LGLLDPTLAGIGMA
-706 FSSIM
+706 FSSLM

>member
-1 LLIFL
+1 
-6 FQRCYNESRRKI
+6 
-18 MKEVIKVSN
+18 MKEAIKVSN
-27 ITCANCAQTIT
+27 ITCSNCAQTIT
-38 QYFNDLDSIQADVHV
+38 QYFKELDDIQADVHV
-53 TSKRVTFTYN
+53 TSKRVTFNYN
-63 EANYQTAD
+63 EDKYQTED

-97 RLDLI
+97 RIDLI

-108 LPLLYTM
+108 VPLLYTM

-124 VPEWLMNGY
+124 VPSWLMNGY

-141 ILFFIGRRFFYQ
+141 ILFYVGRRFFFQ
-153 AYHQIKSK
+153 TYHQIKSK

-174 SAYVL
+174 AAYFL
-179 SIIETLTA
+179 SIYETITVSN
-187 HHMMMAN
+187 MMMAN

-227 LMSLGSKEARVK
+227 LMSMGAKEARVK
-239 TKDGLVMIPMN
+239 TKDGLVMMPMS

-290 VVKTIGQDVFGA
+290 VVKTIGQDVYGA

-353 VVVIIALLT
+353 IVVIIALIT
-362 MMSWTLIDPNNFN
+362 MMTWTLLSTNNFN
-375 NGIKATIAVLVIS
+375 EGIKATIAVLVIS

-448 EGDVL
+448 EGDIL
-453 AIAASLEYHANH
+453 SIAASLEYHANH
-465 PLAKAVIDAYKE
+465 PLAKAVIKAYQG
-477 DILEAKNMEI
+477 DILEATDMEI
-487 IIGKG
+487 VIGKG
-492 LIGTIENKVYRIGSR
+492 LVGTIDNDVYRIGSK
-507 SFISSYDIEINY
+507 SFITSFGVDITHDTER
-519 ENDHFH
+519 FH
-525 NEGKTVVYIS
+525 NEGKTVIYVS
-535 DENKCLGYLVIEDT
+535 NQTTSLGFLVIEDT
-549 IKVDAKKIIDELH
+549 IKEDAKKLIDELI

-573 DHHKTAQSIAN
+573 DHQKTAQTIAN
-584 QLGIETFYAEVL
+584 QLGIKTFYAEVL
-596 PQDKAVIIKKLQDD
+596 PHDKANIIKQLQDE

-626 LMMAHVGFAVH
+626 LTMAHVGFAVH

-651 MTAELKLVVDAL
+651 MSAELKLVVDAL

-683 NIVLIPVAA
+683 NIILIPVAA
-692 FGFLDPTLAGLGMA
+692 FGFLDPTLAGIGMA

>member
-1 LLIFL
+1 
-6 FQRCYNESRRKI
+6 

-38 QYFNDLDSIQADVHV
+38 QYFKDLDEIQADVHV
-53 TSKRVTFTYN
+53 TSKRVTFTYK
-63 EANYQTAD
+63 EDKYQTED

-83 VMTSEDAKRQRRKD
+83 VMTSEDAKKQRRKD
-97 RLDLI
+97 RIDLI

-124 VPEWLMNGY
+124 VPHWLMNGY

-141 ILFFIGRRFFYQ
+141 ILFFVGRRFFFQ
-153 AYHQIKSK
+153 TYHQIKSK

-174 SAYVL
+174 AAYFL
-179 SIIETLTA
+179 SIYETITTSN
-187 HHMMMAN
+187 MMMAN

-227 LMSLGSKEARVK
+227 LMSMGAKEARIK
-239 TKDGLVMIPMN
+239 TKDGLVMMPMS

-290 VVKTIGQDVFGA
+290 VVKTIGQDVYGA

-340 QRVADQIARYFVP
+340 QRVADQIARLFVP
-353 VVVIIALLT
+353 IVVVIALIT
-362 MMSWTLIDPNNFN
+362 MMTWTLLSPNNFN
-375 NGIKATIAVLVIS
+375 EGIKATIAVLVIS

-453 AIAASLEYHANH
+453 SIAASLEYHANH
-465 PLAKAVIDAYKE
+465 PLAKAVIKAYQG
-477 DILEAKNMEI
+477 DILEAKNMDI
-487 IIGKG
+487 VIGKG
-492 LIGTIENKVYRIGSR
+492 LIGSIENNIYRIGSK
-507 SFISSYDIEINY
+507 SFISSFGIDIKYNTEP
-519 ENDHFH
+519 FH
-525 NEGKTVVYIS
+525 KEGKTVIYVSNETIS
-535 DENKCLGYLVIEDT
+535 LGFLVIEDT
-549 IKVDAKKIIDELH
+549 IKEDAKKLIDELI
-562 KRNITPIMITG
+562 RRDITPIMITG
-573 DHHKTAQSIAN
+573 DHQKTAQTIAQ
-584 QLGIETFYAEVL
+584 QLGIKTFYAEVL
-596 PQDKAVIIKKLQDD
+596 PQDKANIIKNLQDE
-610 GYHVAFVGDG
+610 GYRVAFVGDG

-626 LMMAHVGFAVH
+626 LTMAHVGFAVH

-651 MTAELKLVVDAL
+651 MSAELKLVVDAL
-663 DLSKS
+663 DLSKA

-683 NIVLIPVAA
+683 NIILIPVAA
-692 FGFLDPTLAGLGMA
+692 FGFLDPTLAGIGMA

>member
-1 LLIFL
+1 
-6 FQRCYNESRRKI
+6 
-18 MKEVIKVSN
+18 MKEAIKVSN

-38 QYFNDLDSIQADVHV
+38 QYFKDLDEIQADVHV

-63 EANYQTAD
+63 EDKYQTQD

-97 RLDLI
+97 RIDLI

-124 VPEWLMNGY
+124 VPSWLMNGY

-141 ILFFIGRRFFYQ
+141 ILFFIGRRFFFQ
-153 AYHQIKSK
+153 TYHQIKSK

-174 SAYVL
+174 AAYFL
-179 SIIETLTA
+179 SIYETITVSN
-187 HHMMMAN
+187 MMMAN

-227 LMSLGSKEARVK
+227 LMSMGAKEARIK
-239 TKDGLVMIPMN
+239 TKDGLVMIPMS
-250 QVKLHDIVVV
+250 QVKLHDVVVV

-290 VVKTIGQDVFGA
+290 VVKTIGQDVYGA

-353 VVVIIALLT
+353 IVVIIALFT
-362 MMSWTLIDPNNFN
+362 MMIWTLLSPNNFN
-375 NGIKATIAVLVIS
+375 DGIKATIAVLVIS

-453 AIAASLEYHANH
+453 SIAASLEYHANH
-465 PLAKAVIDAYKE
+465 PLAKAVIKAYQG
-477 DILEAKNMEI
+477 DILEAKDMDI
-487 IIGKG
+487 VIGKG
-492 LIGTIENKVYRIGSR
+492 LIGTIENNVYRIGSK
-507 SFISSYDIEINY
+507 SFVSSFGIDISYDTEC
-519 ENDHFH
+519 FH
-525 NEGKTVVYIS
+525 NEGKTVIYVS
-535 DENKCLGYLVIEDT
+535 DETASLGFLVIEDT
-549 IKVDAKKIIDELH
+549 IKEDAKKLIDELV

-573 DHHKTAQSIAN
+573 DHQKTAQTIAN
-584 QLGIETFYAEVL
+584 QLGIKTFYAEVL
-596 PQDKAVIIKKLQDD
+596 PQDKANIIKKLQDE

-626 LMMAHVGFAVH
+626 LTMAHVGFAVH

-651 MTAELKLVVDAL
+651 MSAELKLVVDAL
-663 DLSKS
+663 DLSKA

-683 NIVLIPVAA
+683 NIILIPVAA
-692 FGFLDPTLAGLGMA
+692 FGFLDPTLAGIGMA

>member
-1 LLIFL
+1 
-6 FQRCYNESRRKI
+6 
-18 MKEVIKVSN
+18 MKEAIKVSN

-38 QYFNDLDSIQADVHV
+38 QYFKDLDEIQADVHV

-63 EANYQTAD
+63 ENKYQTED

-97 RLDLI
+97 RIDLI

-124 VPEWLMNGY
+124 VPSWLMNGY

-141 ILFFIGRRFFYQ
+141 ILFFVGRRFFFQ
-153 AYHQIKSK
+153 TYHQMKSK

-174 SAYVL
+174 AAYFL
-179 SIIETLTA
+179 SIYETITVSN
-187 HHMMMAN
+187 MMMAN

-227 LMSLGSKEARVK
+227 LMSMGAKEARIK
-239 TKDGLVMIPMN
+239 TKNGLVMIPMS

-270 KIISGQTYIDEQMLT
+270 KILSGQTYIDEQMLT

-290 VVKTIGQDVFGA
+290 VVKTIGQDVYGA

-311 VEVLKEGHETM
+311 VEVLKEGNETM

-340 QRVADQIARYFVP
+340 QRIADQIAKYFVP
-353 VVVIIALLT
+353 IVVIIALFT
-362 MMSWTLIDPNNFN
+362 MMTWTLLSPNNFN
-375 NGIKATIAVLVIS
+375 DGIKATIAVLVIS

-448 EGDVL
+448 EGDIL
-453 AIAASLEYHANH
+453 SIAASLEYHANH
-465 PLAKAVIDAYKE
+465 PLAKAVIKAYQG
-477 DILEAKNMEI
+477 DILQAKDMDI
-487 IIGKG
+487 VIGKG
-492 LIGTIENKVYRIGSR
+492 LIGTIENNVYRIGSK
-507 SFISSYDIEINY
+507 SFVSSFGIDIAYDTER
-519 ENDHFH
+519 FH
-525 NEGKTVVYIS
+525 NEGKTVIYVS
-535 DENKCLGYLVIEDT
+535 NETTSLGFLVIEDT
-549 IKVDAKKIIDELH
+549 IKEDAKKLIDELV
-562 KRNITPIMITG
+562 KRNITPVMITG
-573 DHHKTAQSIAN
+573 DHQKTAKTIAD
-584 QLGIETFYAEVL
+584 QLGIKTLYAEVL
-596 PQDKAVIIKKLQDD
+596 PQDKANIIKKLQDES
-610 GYHVAFVGDG
+610 YHVAFVGDG

-626 LMMAHVGFAVH
+626 LTMAHVGFAVH

-651 MTAELKLVVDAL
+651 MSAELKLVVDAL
-663 DLSKS
+663 DLSKA
-668 TLKNIKLNFLWAFSY
+668 TLKNIKFNFLWAFSY
-683 NIVLIPVAA
+683 NIILIPVAA
-692 FGFLDPTLAGLGMA
+692 FGFLDPTLAGIGMA

>member
-1 LLIFL
+1 
-6 FQRCYNESRRKI
+6 

-38 QYFNDLDSIQADVHV
+38 QYFNDLDAIQADVHV

-63 EANYQTAD
+63 EHTYETDD

-83 VMTSEDAKRQRRKD
+83 VMTSEDAKKQRRKD
-97 RLDLI
+97 RVDLV

-124 VPEWLMNGY
+124 VPSWLMNGY

-141 ILFFIGRRFFYQ
+141 VLFFIGRRFFYQ
-153 AYHQIKSK
+153 TYHQIKSK

-174 SAYVL
+174 SAYIL
-179 SIIETLTA
+179 SIIETLTTQN
-187 HHMMMAN
+187 MMMAN

-227 LMSLGSKEARVK
+227 LMSLGAKEARVK
-239 TKDGLVMIPMN
+239 TKDGLVMIAMS

-290 VVKTIGQDVFGA
+290 VVKTVGHDVFGA

-340 QRVADQIARYFVP
+340 QRVADQIARFFVP

-362 MMSWTLIDPNNFN
+362 MMTWTLIDPNNFN
-375 NGIKATIAVLVIS
+375 DGIKATIAVLVIS

-440 GEPQVVHV
+440 GEPQVVHA

-453 AIAASLEYHANH
+453 GIAASLEYHANH
-465 PLAKAVIDAYKE
+465 PLAKAVMKAYQG
-477 DILEAKNMEI
+477 DMLEAKDIEI

-492 LIGTIENKVYRIGSR
+492 LVGTIENAVYRIGSK
-507 SFISSYDIEINY
+507 SFITSYDVEINY
-519 ENDHFH
+519 QTDHFH
-525 NEGKTVVYIS
+525 NEGKTVIYIAN
-535 DENKCLGYLVIEDT
+535 EKVCLGYLVIEDT
-549 IKVDAKKIIDELH
+549 IKEDAKKLIDELH

-573 DHHKTAQSIAN
+573 DHQKTAQTIAK

-596 PQDKAVIIKKLQDD
+596 PQDKATIIKNLQDE

-651 MTAELKLVVDAL
+651 MSAELKLVVDAL

-668 TLKNIKLNFLWAFSY
+668 TLKNIKINFLWAFSY

-692 FGFLDPTLAGLGMA
+692 LGFLDPTLAGIGMA

>member
-1 LLIFL
+1 MTLKGI
-6 FQRCYNESRRKI
+6 I
-18 MKEVIKVSN
+18 AMKEAIKVSN

-38 QYFNDLDSIQADVHV
+38 QYFDDLDDIQANVHV
-53 TSKRVTFTYN
+53 TSKRVTFTYD
-63 EANYQTAD
+63 EQKYQTDD
-71 LVHHLSIIGYHA
+71 LIHHLSIIGYHA
-83 VMTSEDAKRQRRKD
+83 IMTSDDAKKQRKKD
-97 RLDLI
+97 AFDLI

-108 LPLLYTM
+108 LLLLYTM
-115 VHHLGIPLG
+115 VHHLGLPLG
-124 VPEWLMNGY
+124 VPNFLMNGY
-133 VQWAISTP
+133 IQWAISTP
-141 ILFFIGRRFFYQ
+141 ILFYVGRRFFYQ
-153 AYHQIKSK
+153 TYHQIKSK

-174 SAYVL
+174 SAYIL
-179 SIIETLTA
+179 SIIETISNPN
-187 HHMMMAN
+187 MMMAN

-227 LMSLGSKEARVK
+227 LMSLGAKEARVK
-239 TKDGLVMIPMN
+239 TKDGLVMIPIS

-270 KIISGQTYIDEQMLT
+270 KIVSGQTYIDEQMLT

-290 VVKTIGQDVFGA
+290 VVKSIGQDVYGA

-340 QRVADQIARYFVP
+340 QRVADQIAKLFVP
-353 VVVIIALLT
+353 VVVMIALMT
-362 MMSWTLIDPNNFN
+362 MIVWTIIDPNNFN
-375 NGIKATIAVLVIS
+375 EGIKATIAVLVIS

-440 GEPQVVHV
+440 GEPQVVHI

-453 AIAASLEYHANH
+453 SIAASLEYHANH
-465 PLAKAVIDAYKE
+465 PLAKAVMEAYNDTIIDAKE
-477 DILEAKNMEI
+477 LDIV
-487 IIGKG
+487 IGKG
-492 LIGTIENKVYRIGSR
+492 LTGKIHDETYIIGSK
-507 SFISSYDIEINY
+507 SFLQSKNIDIQFDTDAY
-519 ENDHFH
+519 HH
-525 NEGKTVVYIS
+525 EGKTVIYVANVS
-535 DENKCLGYLVIEDT
+535 ACLGYLVIEDT
-549 IKVDAKKIIDELH
+549 LKDDAIKLIEELK

-573 DHHKTAQSIAN
+573 DHQKTAASIATR
-584 QLGIETFYAEVL
+584 LGIDTFYSEVL
-596 PQDKAVIIKKLQDD
+596 PQDKANIIKNLQEK
-610 GYHVAFVGDG
+610 GYRVAFVGDG

-626 LMMAHVGFAVH
+626 LTMAHVGFAVH

-651 MTAELKLVVDAL
+651 MSAELKLVVDAL
-663 DLSKS
+663 DLSKA

-683 NIVLIPVAA
+683 NMILIPVAA
-692 FGFLDPTLAGLGMA
+692 LGLLDPTLAGIGMA
-706 FSSIM
+706 FSSLM

>member
-1 LLIFL
+1 
-6 FQRCYNESRRKI
+6 

-38 QYFNDLDSIQADVHV
+38 QYFKDLDEIQADVHV
-53 TSKRVTFTYN
+53 TSKRVTFTYK
-63 EANYQTAD
+63 EDKYQTED

-83 VMTSEDAKRQRRKD
+83 VMTSEDAKKQRRKD
-97 RLDLI
+97 RIDLI

-124 VPEWLMNGY
+124 VPHWLMNGY

-141 ILFFIGRRFFYQ
+141 ILFFVGRRFFFQ
-153 AYHQIKSK
+153 TYHQIKSK

-174 SAYVL
+174 AAYFL
-179 SIIETLTA
+179 SIYETITTSN
-187 HHMMMAN
+187 MMMAN

-227 LMSLGSKEARVK
+227 LMSMGAKEARIK
-239 TKDGLVMIPMN
+239 TKDGLVMMPMS

-260 LANEKIPVDG
+260 LSNEKIPVDG

-290 VVKTIGQDVFGA
+290 VVKTIGQDVYGA

-340 QRVADQIARYFVP
+340 QRVADQIARLFVP
-353 VVVIIALLT
+353 IVVVIALIT
-362 MMSWTLIDPNNFN
+362 MMTWTLLSPNNFN
-375 NGIKATIAVLVIS
+375 EGIKATIAVLVIS

-453 AIAASLEYHANH
+453 SIAASLEYHANH
-465 PLAKAVIDAYKE
+465 PLAKAVIKAYQG
-477 DILEAKNMEI
+477 DILEAKNMDI
-487 IIGKG
+487 VIGKG
-492 LIGTIENKVYRIGSR
+492 LIGTIENNIYRIGSK
-507 SFISSYDIEINY
+507 SFISSFGIDIKYNTEQ
-519 ENDHFH
+519 FH
-525 NEGKTVVYIS
+525 NEGKTVIYVSNETIS
-535 DENKCLGYLVIEDT
+535 LGFLVIEDT
-549 IKVDAKKIIDELH
+549 IKEDAKKLIDELI
-562 KRNITPIMITG
+562 RRDITPIMITG
-573 DHHKTAQSIAN
+573 DHQKTAQTIAQ
-584 QLGIETFYAEVL
+584 QLGIKTFYAEVL
-596 PQDKAVIIKKLQDD
+596 PQDKANIIKNLQDE
-610 GYHVAFVGDG
+610 GYRVAFVGDG

-626 LMMAHVGFAVH
+626 LTMAHVGFAVH

-651 MTAELKLVVDAL
+651 MSAELKLVVDAL
-663 DLSKS
+663 DLSKA

-683 NIVLIPVAA
+683 NIILIPVAA
-692 FGFLDPTLAGLGMA
+692 FGFLDPTLAGIGMA